1 MDWGWHMSDTN
12 LDFVIGTLP
21 DGRVLMDFRMA
32 KVDHLKL
39 TTEQAL
45 ELAEGL
51 VEATRQASLHGRIID
66 TGFTEDG

>member
-1 MDWGWHMSDTN
+1 MPDTK
-12 LDFVIGTLP
+12 LEFVIGTLP

-51 VEATRQASLHGRIID
+51 CEAAKQASLHGRIIE
-66 TGFTEDG
+66 TGFEKGR